1 MTDNT
6 ECHITRHNSD
16 AYPLSL
22 NQEQVWFE
30 CQLDPSSTL
39 YNLGMRIT
47 LAGPL
52 DQDVFLLA
60 LKETIE
66 RHETLKTVFAVIG
79 DVPTQQVKRTLPVDC
94 RVRQLAQPLP
104 DDCEEESWSRII
116 HLAARPF
123 DLSAGPL
130 FRAELLRGPRNLH
143 YFIFV
148 FHHLILDEFYCG
160 QVMQE
165 LVLTYFRI
173 LQHDPAP
180 PSPQFQ
186 YGDFATWVQERWRSG
201 AFDSSVQF
209 WQEQLQEPLPRLHLP
224 ADRDIPPPWRV
235 SSQVACCLD
244 PKLVKRLRDLSRR
257 HKTTLFRVIAAA
269 IVAFFS
275 RFSENDD
282 LLVDIDFS
290 VRPREMSR
298 TVGFFANSLP
308 VRFQIRPDETFDSL
322 VHEVDRRLRNV
333 SANREVPVRRLGRKF
348 GLHHVNGRPLCSVMI
363 TQVGPLNW
371 SVNELKLK
379 GDAYVTATVHA
390 MWLGVMERDDTVDL
404 SIAYPDEVFN
414 RERVEAWA
422 VGIEQQLQLL
432 SAAPH
437 APLLQVRGHPH
448 HIQDSVLGAANL
460 TTTELLR
467 ELEEC
472 P

>member
-1 MTDNT
+1 
-6 ECHITRHNSD
+6 
-16 AYPLSL
+16 
-22 NQEQVWFE
+22 
-30 CQLDPSSTL
+30 
-39 YNLGMRIT
+39 
-47 LAGPL
+47 
-52 DQDVFLLA
+52 
-60 LKETIE
+60 
-66 RHETLKTVFAVIG
+66 
-79 DVPTQQVKRTLPVDC
+79 
-94 RVRQLAQPLP
+94 
-104 DDCEEESWSRII
+104 
-116 HLAARPF
+116 
-123 DLSAGPL
+123 
-130 FRAELLRGPRNLH
+130 
-143 YFIFV
+143 
-148 FHHLILDEFYCG
+148 
-160 QVMQE
+160 
-165 LVLTYFRI
+165 
-173 LQHDPAP
+173 
-180 PSPQFQ
+180 
-186 YGDFATWVQERWRSG
+186 VQERWRSG

-235 SSQVACCLD
+235 SSQVTCCLD
-244 PKLVKRLRDLSRR
+244 PNLVKRLRDLSRR
-257 HKTTLFRVIAAA
+257 HKTTLFRAIAAA

-308 VRFQIRPDETFDSL
+308 LRFQIRPDETFDSL
-322 VHEVDRRLRNV
+322 VREVDRRLRNV

-348 GLHHVNGRPLCSVMI
+348 GLHHVNERPLCSVMI
-363 TQVGPLNW
+363 TQVGPLDW

-390 MWLGVMERDDTVDL
+390 MWLGVMERDDSVDL
-404 SIAYPDEVFN
+404 NIAYPDEVFN

-422 VGIEQQLQLL
+422 AGIEQHLQLL

-448 HIQDSVLGAANL
+448 NIQDSVLGPANL